1 MLITVS
7 RLQLRLQFFENKI
20 SKFQSTDWIKNSIF
34 QISFNTNY
42 LVFINRAFFLHLT
55 YTQTLHQLNN
65 TEGKKKSVI
74 NFPIFTSSQS
84 LLYSSTKSKSFREKI
99 SINWSSIRSSINKS
113 SNICNH
119 RLLALTKA
127 FHFRFS
133 TSTAV
138 TI

>member
-65 TEGKKKSVI
+65 TEGKK
-74 NFPIFTSSQS
+74 NQ
-84 LLYSSTKSKSFREKI
+84 
-99 SINWSSIRSSINKS
+99 
-113 SNICNH
+113 
-119 RLLALTKA
+119 
-127 FHFRFS
+127 
-133 TSTAV
+133 
-138 TI
+138 